1 MDIAALVC
9 AWLADL
15 IVFLTVATTT
25 IIIVY
30 ILATEG
36 SPAGVDWLWFILFS
50 AFIAGG
56 TYFFIRTVYWVIDG
70 FRKQD

>member
-1 MDIAALVC
+1 MDLASLVC
-9 AWLADL
+9 AWLADF

-36 SPAGVDWLWFILFS
+36 SPSGVDWLWFILFS
-50 AFIAGG
+50 AMVACGI
-56 TYFFIRTVYWVIDG
+56 YLCIRTVYWVVDD
-70 FRKQD
+70 FRKEH